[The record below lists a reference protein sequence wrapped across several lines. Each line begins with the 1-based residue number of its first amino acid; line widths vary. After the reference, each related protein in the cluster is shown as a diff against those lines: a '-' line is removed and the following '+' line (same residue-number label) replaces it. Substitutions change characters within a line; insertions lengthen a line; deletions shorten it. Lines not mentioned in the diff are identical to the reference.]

1 MEMKSLE
8 YERDYE
14 TRVFCVFFNNK
25 TGNYRVTQADAVI
38 VDNLKVEVS
47 FAEALSAMIKE
58 ARACGEKICK
68 KDIKMR

>member
-1 MEMKSLE
+1 M
-8 YERDYE
+8 
-14 TRVFCVFFNNK
+14 FFNNK